1 MFGEFFLERGLTN
14 FQSRHLG
21 KRPLLLLDLTP
32 EIWASGAH
40 SFSDLLAKRLPDFN
54 RIIALQLN
62 YRIGKGKKLSYC
74 LARTYDLRKTL
85 SVGIVFVYI
94 DVEF

>member
-14 FQSRHLG
+14 FQSWHLG
-21 KRPLLLLDLTP
+21 KRPLLMLDLAP
-32 EIWASGAH
+32 EIRASGAH

-62 YRIGKGKKLSYC
+62 YGIGKGKKNKLLS
-74 LARTYDLRKTL
+74 RSHLRFEKNSIRWH
-85 SVGIVFVYI
+85 SVRLHRC
-94 DVEF
+94 